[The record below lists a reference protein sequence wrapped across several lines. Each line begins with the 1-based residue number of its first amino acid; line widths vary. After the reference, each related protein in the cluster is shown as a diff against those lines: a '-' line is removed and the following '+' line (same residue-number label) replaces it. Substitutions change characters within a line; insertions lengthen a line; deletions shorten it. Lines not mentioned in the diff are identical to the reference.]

1 MRTLSYA
8 DMHCDTP
15 FEVYRNATSFSEND
29 LAVSAK
35 KASTYS
41 DYLQVTAVWSDK
53 AKDNDT
59 AFYHTLDVIDY
70 FKEDISKDENV
81 SFLADN
87 KAPKIKLVLS
97 VEDARILNG
106 DISRFYTLY
115 SRGVRIITPLWGG
128 YTCIGGSFDT
138 DYGLTPF
145 GKEVVSECVKNGVIT
160 DISHASIQSACD
172 IFELCHGK
180 TPVIASHS
188 NSYTVCPHKRNL
200 TDEQFS
206 LVKES
211 GGVVGISLCN
221 DHIGLFGRASA
232 DRVIAHIE
240 HYLSLGGEDTVCFG
254 CDFDGATTPEGLED
268 ISTLLLLF
276 DKMQKR
282 NYSDD
287 LINKIFYQ
295 NASNFIL
302 KNIK

>member
-1 MRTLSYA
+1 MKTLSYA

-15 FEVYRNATSFSEND
+15 FEVYRNATSFFENK
-29 LAVSAK
+29 LAVSGK
-35 KASTYS
+35 KSALYS
-41 DYLQVTAVWSDK
+41 AYLQVTAVWSDK
-53 AKDNDT
+53 EKDDDS

-70 FKEDISKDENV
+70 FKKDISKSDDV
-81 SFLADN
+81 SFLLDN
-87 KAPKIKLVLS
+87 KDTKTRLVLS

-115 SRGVRIITPLWGG
+115 NKGVRIITPLWGG

-138 DYGLTPF
+138 ERGLTPF

-160 DISHASIQSACD
+160 DISHASIESAYD
-172 IFELCHGK
+172 IFEVCHGK
-180 TPVIASHS
+180 APVIASHS
-188 NSYTVCPHKRNL
+188 NSYSTYPHKRNL

-206 LVKES
+206 LVKAS

-221 DHIGLFGRASA
+221 EHIGLFEHTSP

-268 ISTLLLLF
+268 ISTLPLLA
-276 DKMQKR
+276 DKMQSL
-282 NYSDD
+282 NYSDEQ
-287 LINKIFYQ
+287 INKIFYQ